1 MLTVKS
7 KTHIFKNKRWYLK
20 PVYLYKIIS
29 FKINIR
35 LKKYFFIKYN
45 KNIKNSTLQSKKYL

>member
-7 KTHIFKNKRWYLK
+7 KNHIFKNKYWYLK

-29 FKINIR
+29 LKINIR
-35 LKKYFFIKYN
+35 LKKYLFIKHN